1 MNMTENIIICDIDGC
16 LNFYPDTFLRWVES
30 HFGIYKK
37 DINSLRAF
45 LGEIEYKMVKFEYRT
60 CGVKRNLAARE
71 GITDTFRTIKKSG
84 KEIWILTTRPTFE
97 PVKGD
102 TEYWLKNNKIIYDK
116 LIFKKKQEK
125 KNYIERQKKK
135 IYCIIDDDVN
145 DAIYSAEQ
153 LKIPVF
159 LFGDK
164 QDKQKMSSLIT
175 CVKSW
180 QDIKDSFPNNIEK
193 L

>member
-1 MNMTENIIICDIDGC
+1 MNGNIIICDIDGC
-16 LNFYPDTFLRWVES
+16 LNFYPDTFLRWVGLRFDI
-30 HFGIYKK
+30 HKK
-37 DINSLRAF
+37 DIDSLKDF
-45 LGEIEYKMVKFEYRT
+45 LGKTEYKKIKFEYRT
-60 CGVKRNLAARE
+60 CGIKRNLETRK
-71 GITDTFRTIKKSG
+71 GITDMFRIIKKSG
-84 KEIWILTTRPTFE
+84 KKIWILTTRPTFE

-116 LIFKKKQEK
+116 LIFKKKEEK
-125 KNYIERQKKK
+125 KNYIERWKEK
-135 IYCIIDDDVN
+135 IYCIVDDDIN
-145 DAIYSAEQ
+145 NAIYSAEQ

-164 QDKQKMSSLIT
+164 QDKQKISSLII

-180 QDIKDSFPNNIEK
+180 QDIKDSFPNIEK